1 MAMNSNDKAKLFY
14 SISEV
19 AEMFDVT
26 ESLLRYW
33 EKMFP
38 SIKPRKTSRNIRQ
51 YTAEDI
57 EDVRIVHNLV
67 KVRGMKL
74 SLAKE
79 IIRKNHQGAK
89 ETTEVLDRLQN
100 VRNELEAMRKELDEL
115 A

>member
-1 MAMNSNDKAKLFY
+1 MATTNDDKLKMYY

-19 AEMFDVT
+19 AEKFDVT

-33 EKMFP
+33 EKIFP

-57 EDVRIVHNLV
+57 EDIRIVHNLV

-74 SLAKE
+74 ALAKD

-89 ETTEVLDRLQN
+89 ETTEVLDRLQS
-100 VRNELEAMRKELDEL
+100 VREELEALKRELDGIS
-115 A
+115 

>member
-1 MAMNSNDKAKLFY
+1 
-14 SISEV
+14 
-19 AEMFDVT
+19 MFDVT

-38 SIKPRKTSRNIRQ
+38 SINPRKTSRNIRQ

-89 ETTEVLDRLQN
+89 ETTEVLDRLLH
-100 VRNELEAMRKELDEL
+100 VRSELECIKKELDQL
-115 A
+115 D

>member
-1 MAMNSNDKAKLFY
+1 MNSNDKAKLFY

>member
-1 MAMNSNDKAKLFY
+1 MATTSNDKTKIFY

-19 AEMFDVT
+19 AEMFNVA

-57 EDVRIVHNLV
+57 EDIRIVHNLV

-79 IIRKNHQGAK
+79 IIKKNHQGAK
-89 ETTEVLDRLQN
+89 ESTEVLDRLQN
-100 VRNELEAMRKELDEL
+100 VRNELDAMRRELEALD
-115 A
+115 